1 MRYLRLGHLGGVVS
15 SASGLCVC
23 VYVYIYI
30 LFVMSLALFN
40 LEIWCF
46 VVLSPYWGQCCG
58 LHGNFYDFSLYFS
71 FVWRTGLA

>member
-23 VYVYIYI
+23 VYIYICI
-30 LFVMSLALFN
+30 LFVMLLALFN

-46 VVLSPYWGQCCG
+46 VVLSPYWGAI
-58 LHGNFYDFSLYFS
+58 LWIAWKFLLFLFIFLS
-71 FVWRTGLA
+71 FGELA